1 MQRHLL
7 TLSFLF
13 VPALTFAAAKTVM
26 DLAAWVVTIMNMATA
41 LLITTAIVIYFWGIV
56 YNFNSISND
65 KAKMR
70 SFLGWG
76 VFAIFVMVSI
86 WGIVSMIKSS
96 ILI

>member
-1 MQRHLL
+1 MNRLFLSL
-7 TLSFLF
+7 TLLLVPSFVL
-13 VPALTFAAAKTVM
+13 AAAKTVM
-26 DLAAWVVTIMNMATA
+26 DLAAWAVTIMNMATA